1 VKTVDEM
8 SDKEIDDALSEASEE
23 SKSNRRRT
31 RRRSKR
37 KKNSKIARGKDE
49 KESWMEPTDYKSDED
64 DDYSDEAAG
73 SGSEDSGSY
82 VDTDGSESGEGG
94 ASETSDLSG
103 NESDVAM
110 EQVQPEAGKEGIRI
124 SAKSFGGASD
134 PAAATTPRNVDESQQ
149 DPLPFGNALDKKEWL
164 DDGSTGS
171 GSDSDGEDKIQRANL
186 VDRVPATPDM
196 RCSSDTATTDMSTI
210 TGVTDPSELFPND
223 EGKYLFT
230 FTIHLVANRKHKE
243 ILIEKLKVLFDYL
256 KGLCSD
262 MVILP
267 KTQSHDSSALPVI
280 VSSDDPHFPSN
291 YGEFKPYGW
300 VNNAWVLAQ
309 TEVDA
314 GTLANRR
321 AFKTNKK
328 AGKSSSGGKK
338 KANLK
343 KRGGSSAAN
352 DNGPTELYVNLSVM
366 TKHSDVN
373 DLAQSVNIDL
383 GPDEGIY
390 ANLKTAQCWKSDAKV
405 ILVCVNN
412 QLCTEGVKSTLR
424 ETLKNIRCKMCR
436 RGKIDATEHSPPQI

>member
-1 VKTVDEM
+1 M
-8 SDKEIDDALSEASEE
+8 
-23 SKSNRRRT
+23 RR
-31 RRRSKR
+31 
-37 KKNSKIARGKDE
+37 
-49 KESWMEPTDYKSDED
+49 
-64 DDYSDEAAG
+64 
-73 SGSEDSGSY
+73 
-82 VDTDGSESGEGG
+82 
-94 ASETSDLSG
+94 
-103 NESDVAM
+103 
-110 EQVQPEAGKEGIRI
+110 
-124 SAKSFGGASD
+124 
-134 PAAATTPRNVDESQQ
+134 
-149 DPLPFGNALDKKEWL
+149 
-164 DDGSTGS
+164 
-171 GSDSDGEDKIQRANL
+171 
-186 VDRVPATPDM
+186 
-196 RCSSDTATTDMSTI
+196 SSDTATTDMSTI

-243 ILIEKLKVLFDYL
+243 ILIKKLKVIFDYL
-256 KGLCSD
+256 KGLCPD

-267 KTQSHDSSALPVI
+267 KTQSHDGSALPVI

-390 ANLKTAQCWKSDAKV
+390 ANLKTVQCWKSDAKT

-424 ETLKNIRCKMCR
+424 ETLKNIRRKMCR
-436 RGKIDATEHSPPQI
+436 RGKIDATEWYDRPIPDFHVYTRKMRPQRGIPETERAELAFDPYPPNTQFAYFLKASSESWAELDPLVDEMVDSNKICKALGPNAFFIRNPGVRNISVDGAREFHSAARKHMGTQLLTTSFSCAHVNVWDHPVHVKNG